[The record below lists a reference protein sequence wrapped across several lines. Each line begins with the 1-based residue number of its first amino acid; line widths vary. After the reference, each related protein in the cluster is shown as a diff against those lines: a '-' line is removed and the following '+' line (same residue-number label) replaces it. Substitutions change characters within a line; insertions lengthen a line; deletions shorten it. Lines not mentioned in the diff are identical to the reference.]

1 MFPND
6 GQTAATDLSYWLGPL
21 SPAFAA
27 MAASAQRATD
37 GQCFSASEETDHHGG
52 AAPEATGGKAA
63 GPASESKL
71 LGEAPASETPADL
84 RELFHAL
91 NNQLGVILTYAELL
105 EAKAPDDPTRARAT
119 QIVSATIEA
128 LGTSKKI
135 RNSVVK

>member
-1 MFPND
+1 MFPHD
-6 GQTAATDLSYWLGPL
+6 GQSAATDLSYWLGPL
-21 SPAFAA
+21 SPTFAA
-27 MAASAQRATD
+27 MAASASKAED
-37 GQCFSASEETDHHGG
+37 GQAASA
-52 AAPEATGGKAA
+52 PKATGGQGA
-63 GPASESKL
+63 GASGEPQL
-71 LGEAPASETPADL
+71 LGETKVTETPGDL

-105 EAKAPDDPTRARAT
+105 EAKAHDDSTRARAA